1 MFSHSICQFDIS
13 YFTLQTTFEEYSKN
27 LLILTTIEKPT
38 MERQIVSDFLLD
50 VSVWGLRMQLS
61 LSTAMAS
68 MVALEPVREI
78 WARGRS
84 QGTRRG
90 WIWRG
95 NNKVEITVRVMGYC
109 PTQQLFNG
117 DEKHKLPL
125 PGSVL
130 QCRLW
135 HGYSDNNSLSTYT
148 FLTYKVIVS
157 VKLQQVLTYT

>member
-13 YFTLQTTFEEYSKN
+13 YFTLQTTFDEYSKN
-27 LLILTTIEKPT
+27 LLRLTTIEKPT
-38 MERQIVSDFLLD
+38 IERQIVSDFLLD

-61 LSTAMAS
+61 LSTAMAR

-78 WARGRS
+78 WARGSS

-95 NNKVEITVRVMGYC
+95 DNKVEIMLITVTVMGYC

-130 QCRLW
+130 QWRLW
-135 HGYSDNNSLSTYT
+135 YGYSDNNSLPVRIYNTPVVWC
-148 FLTYKVIVS
+148 L
-157 VKLQQVLTYT
+157 